1 MYFNKHDINLKEA
14 IRERKR
20 GRKIS
25 LNFDYQIC
33 FDRRI
38 KEEISLLN
46 ELKIQSIILIANV
59 KKTNFPYLTDL
70 TDNLGNSLLFVS
82 RNDNFLSKY
91 FSLFSKP
98 IAYYLQA
105 IYLVFKLNPHFIVLH
120 DLPAYQILSKT
131 LFLLR
136 LIIPNYKFQI
146 FYDAHELYASQPQI
160 DPIWIPIEKKA
171 IIKSDKVIYVSEQQ
185 IKTYSKYLRNFN
197 KFKNKFVMLDN
208 GINYCRLDPFKKL
221 FENKLDKHF
230 KDNSFLLS
238 DNQLPYS
245 YQGNKRFFK
254 QKDKSLEIFENHK
267 LKYKEKLTESLR
279 IIQDEKNKKETIKL
293 IYAGNTN
300 VVRNIHN
307 IIWAVDNSNLFF
319 ANNNSDQHRFLL
331 SIFTSEVSGSF
342 LEIVNNL
349 AFPERIIFREL
360 KPQNSLL
367 REFINSDIGIIPYL
381 PYDLNTIYCKPNKMY
396 EYIFAELP
404 FIYDERLIG
413 IKKEIGFLDGSFSF
427 PTNMESHEFIS
438 KTLIDIITNK
448 IYQRSQSYIEEHY
461 STFDLKNRCFD
472 YKNIFV

>member
-14 IRERKR
+14 IKERKR

-46 ELKIQSIILIANV
+46 ELNIQSVILIANV
-59 KKTNFPYLTDL
+59 PKYHFPYLTDL

-82 RNDNFLSKY
+82 RNVIKSIL
-91 FSLFSKP
+91 KP
-98 IAYYLQA
+98 INYYFEA
-105 IYLVFKLNPHFIVLH
+105 IYLVLKLNPHFIVLH

-136 LIIPNYKFQI
+136 LIIPNYKFKI

-160 DPIWIPIEKKA
+160 DPMWIPIEKKA
-171 IIKSDKVIYVSEQQ
+171 IIKSDKVIYVSDEQ
-185 IKTYSKYLRNFN
+185 IKIYSKYFKNFN
-197 KFKNKFVMLDN
+197 KFKNKFIMLDN
-208 GINYCRLDPFKKL
+208 GINYCRLDPFRKIFK
-221 FENKLDKHF
+221 NKLDKKF

-238 DNQLPYS
+238 DNELNYAKKGTSKEFQIFED
-245 YQGNKRFFK
+245 QK
-254 QKDKSLEIFENHK
+254 QK
-267 LKYKEKLTESLR
+267 YKGKLTQDLR
-279 IIQDEKNKKETIKL
+279 KIEDGKIKNKTIKL

-300 VVRNIHN
+300 IVRNIHN
-307 IIWAVDNSNLFF
+307 IIWATDNANLYF
-319 ANNNSDQHRFLL
+319 ANDNSDQYKFVL
-331 SIFTSEVSGSF
+331 SIFTSEVSGKF

-349 AFPERIIFREL
+349 AFPERILFRKL

-381 PYDLNTIYCKPNKMY
+381 PYDLNTIHCKPNKMY

-413 IKKEIGFLDGSFSF
+413 IKKEVGFLDGNFSF

-438 KTLIDIITNK
+438 KTLIEFTTSKMHERIKYNIKD
-448 IYQRSQSYIEEHY
+448 HY
-461 STFDLKNRCFD
+461 NNFDLKNRCLG